1 MDRTYYCQIIDRPDI
16 AGGNILLL
24 RLLLRRWQ
32 MTNHPHRSRTVRIAL
47 ARQEIVRLRN
57 LAAWQRDDYAQSH
70 YRQAQ
75 TPIYPGQEMIC
86 IGKAQQAERLSAAND
101 AAANVL
107 EARIEAIE
115 ARKRKT

>member
-1 MDRTYYCQIIDRPDI
+1 
-16 AGGNILLL
+16 
-24 RLLLRRWQ
+24 
-32 MTNHPHRSRTVRIAL
+32 MTNHPHRSRAVRIAL

-70 YRQAQ
+70 YHQAK

-107 EARIEAIE
+107 ETRIEAIE